1 MNIESLI
8 SEHGTLVSIILA
20 AIILLAA
27 LICGVLIRNWNKND
41 KLMDHRGVIEM
52 MPSLISTLGV
62 FFTFV
67 GIALGLYFFND
78 KDL

>member
-41 KLMDHRGVIEM
+41 KLMDHRGVITYIY
-52 MPSLISTLGV
+52 SWCLLYLCGYCIRLI
-62 FFTFV
+62 FF
-67 GIALGLYFFND
+67 
-78 KDL
+78 